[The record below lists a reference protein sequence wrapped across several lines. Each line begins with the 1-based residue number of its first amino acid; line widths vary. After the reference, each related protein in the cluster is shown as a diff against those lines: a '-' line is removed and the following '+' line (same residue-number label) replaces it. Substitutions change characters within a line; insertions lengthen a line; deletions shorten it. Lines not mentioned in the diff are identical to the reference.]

1 MLPCLSLP
9 LPLHP
14 LNYLDPSRSLSI
26 PLTQLISL
34 ERAHSLSLT
43 HPFSLSCSLLQTMNV
58 TNAHRGVQP
67 LKMRMVLGYDRN
79 GKKERQE
86 ADIANFPK
94 EL

>member
-1 MLPCLSLP
+1 
-9 LPLHP
+9 
-14 LNYLDPSRSLSI
+14 
-26 PLTQLISL
+26 
-34 ERAHSLSLT
+34 
-43 HPFSLSCSLLQTMNV
+43 MNV